1 MIAWYWFWM
10 IMMGISLLLFFGVAV
25 LVVIFGWRDLRD
37 LYIQLY
43 LDVDS
48 TKPDSAKRCYVWM

>member
-43 LDVDS
+43 LDEDS
-48 TKPDSAKRCYVWM
+48 TKPDSSKR

>member
-10 IMMGISLLLFFGVAV
+10 IMIGISLLLFFGVAV

-37 LYIQLY
+37 LYTRLY
-43 LDVDS
+43 SDEDPA
-48 TKPDSAKRCYVWM
+48 KPDSSKR